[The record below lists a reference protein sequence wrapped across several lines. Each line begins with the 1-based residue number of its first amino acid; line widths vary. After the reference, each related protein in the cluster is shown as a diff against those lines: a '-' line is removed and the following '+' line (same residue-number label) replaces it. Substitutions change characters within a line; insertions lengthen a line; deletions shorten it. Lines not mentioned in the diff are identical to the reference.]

1 VQVDPIKLKLRPP
14 GTKRLKPK
22 CRTLLSTSAFKFKL
36 RLYIEGGSGMP
47 NADMVVV
54 DSQAGPLT
62 PPSHPPH
69 TPPTPPSHPPHTP
82 PTPTWSSSTAR
93 LGPGPALCAH
103 TVPHSMPIV

>member
-1 VQVDPIKLKLRPP
+1 MDGHRHTPRGRAVQVDPIKLKLRPP

-54 DSQAGPLT
+54 DSQAGPGPRT
-62 PPSHPPH
+62 VCPYC
-69 TPPTPPSHPPHTP
+69 
-82 PTPTWSSSTAR
+82 TAQYAHSVKCLPR
-93 LGPGPALCAH
+93 RRQPGRARRPAPRAH
-103 TVPHSMPIV
+103 TVQ